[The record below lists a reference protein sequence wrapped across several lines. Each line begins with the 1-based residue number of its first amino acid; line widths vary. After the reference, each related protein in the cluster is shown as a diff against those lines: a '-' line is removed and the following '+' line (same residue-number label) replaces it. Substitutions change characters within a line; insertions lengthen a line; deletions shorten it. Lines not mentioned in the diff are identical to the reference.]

1 MLRHLARM
9 LIGCLL
15 LPAVTR
21 ALGPHEMLLLVNA
34 DSPRSIE
41 LANHY
46 AQLRQLPDANIVA
59 LRMPPVA
66 RSPESFL
73 SREDFTRYIW
83 EPVNRAIKE
92 RRIDDHLLAWAY
104 SCDFPVLIGGDP
116 EVSLTGLTMVRN
128 EMPEADAIRRGTYA
142 SRLFAGP
149 GPDLQ
154 RRGTSASFEQ
164 YAIQLGARMPMPS
177 IMLAHTGS
185 RGESTAQAR
194 RRLEQGVKLDGTR
207 LAGQV
212 LFLTSDDVRT
222 TCRSWQF
229 EDAVQELKS
238 LGQSARVMPLAEAT
252 AAGTAWGLMAGSAMV
267 DTANLPRLVPGS
279 LAEHLTSFAA
289 LFYGHTYQTK
299 MSAWLQAGA
308 AGTLGTVTE
317 PMSIWTKF
325 PHARMFAHYARGCTL
340 LEAMAQAVA
349 CPLQSLP
356 IGDPLLAP
364 WARPPGATLINLH
377 EGTLGLTGVLEFAAS
392 SWAGPTRGGG
402 TYYMLDGRT
411 VLAAGEPPILRLKA
425 SDLEDGW
432 HELRAVIYGPGTVR
446 HQSMDRQWF
455 HTAHR
460 GRKLQVD
467 GLSSN
472 EMLELGTPRLLAV
485 QAEPAPRA
493 LALLHWGEPIGR
505 QDWSPTNPVY
515 RLDPEL
521 LGVGPGRVQVVA
533 LYDDGLVRSKPVPVV
548 VQRPDPERQAFG
560 DRPDARWH
568 PLRLDSK
575 VLKGNVTDGPDGGLE
590 IVANQDWVLARSE
603 VNPGEALEMAGRLQ
617 LPDGHR
623 ADAGQR
629 MILAFAV
636 KDRDNFNA
644 AMWRGDV
651 SGWSLGRMVEGVWKP
666 DQETGATL
674 EAGQVC
680 VVRIVRAP
688 NGGVNLQV
696 NGEAMGSSSGLEL
709 RGPYGVGGGT
719 SAVTVNSIG
728 VWTRYDATGASGALA
743 P

>member
-1 MLRHLARM
+1 MFRHLARM

-15 LPAVTR
+15 LPVAGR

-46 AQLRQLPDANIVA
+46 AHLRHIPEANIVA
-59 LRMPPVA
+59 LRLPPAA
-66 RSPESFL
+66 RSPESFI

-83 EPVNRAIKE
+83 DPVGRAIKD
-92 RRIDDHLLAWAY
+92 RRIDDHILAWTY
-104 SCDFPVLIGGDP
+104 SSDFPVLIGGDP
-116 EVSLTGLTMVRN
+116 EVSLTGLTLVRN
-128 EMPEADAIRRGTYA
+128 ELPDAEAIRRGTYA

-154 RRGTSASFEQ
+154 RRGTSGSFEQ
-164 YAIQLGARMPMPS
+164 YAIQLGARMPMPA
-177 IMLAHTGS
+177 IVLAHTGA

-194 RRLEQGVKLDGTR
+194 RRMEQGVNLDGTR

-238 LGQSARVMPLAEAT
+238 LGQQARIMPLTEAT
-252 AAGTAWGLMAGSAMV
+252 ASGSAWGIMAGSATV
-267 DTANLPRLVPGS
+267 DTAILPRLVPGS

-289 LFYGHTYQTK
+289 LFYGHAYQTK

-317 PMSIWTKF
+317 PMSIWAKF
-325 PHARMFAHYARGCTL
+325 PHARMFVHYARGCTL

-349 CPLQSLP
+349 CPLQILAV
-356 IGDPLLAP
+356 GDPLLAP
-364 WARPPGATLINLH
+364 WARPPGATLIRLH
-377 EGTLGLTGVLEFAAS
+377 EGTTGLTRVLEFAAS
-392 SWAGPTRGGG
+392 SWSGPIRGGG

-425 SDLEDGW
+425 ADLDDGW
-432 HELRAVIYGPGTVR
+432 HELRAVIYGPGAVR

-455 HTAHR
+455 STAHR
-460 GRKLQVD
+460 GRTLEVG

-472 EMLELGTPRLLAV
+472 DVLELGAPRLLSV
-485 QAEPAPRA
+485 QASPPPRA
-493 LALLHWGEPIGR
+493 LALLHWGETIGE
-505 QDWSPTNPVY
+505 QAWSATNPVY
-515 RLDPEL
+515 RLEPDL
-521 LGVGPGRVQVVA
+521 LGVGPSRVQLVA
-533 LYDDGLVRSKPVPVV
+533 RYDDGLVRGKPVPVV

-560 DRPDARWH
+560 DRPQAHWQ
-568 PLRLDSK
+568 PLRLDTK
-575 VLKGNVTDGPDGGLE
+575 VLKGGVTDRPDGGLE
-590 IVANQDWVLARSE
+590 IVADQVWVLARSE
-603 VNPGEALEMAGRLQ
+603 VNPGEALEMAGRLL

-623 ADAGQR
+623 AEAGQR
-629 MILAFAV
+629 MMLAFAV
-636 KDRDNFNA
+636 KDRENFSA
-644 AMWRGDV
+644 AMWRGEV
-651 SGWSLGRMVEGVWKP
+651 GGWSLGRMVEGVWKP
-666 DQETGATL
+666 DQEIGATL
-674 EAGQVC
+674 EAGQPC
-680 VVRIVRAP
+680 VVRVIRAP
-688 NGGVNLQV
+688 SGGVSLEV
-696 NGEAMGSSSGLEL
+696 NGEPMGTSSSLEL

-719 SAVTVNSIG
+719 SAVTVNSVG
-728 VWTRYDATGASGALA
+728 VWTLPSVGAIDRTSH